1 MNPCLCSRVVIPESQ
16 RRILARLAQF
26 GDEMQE
32 AWDVPRELSLP
43 GLAESLGVVRSA
55 LHAPLTSM
63 EEEGLVITRT
73 AHVIGGGSRRR
84 TVVHITDDGR
94 QTLSDNEPESA
105 TRRGRSYGPLPER
118 SVLHGRD
125 EASENLAATLSE
137 GTSVLLS
144 GLPGVGKSS
153 LARDVA
159 ERIVNSG

>member
-1 MNPCLCSRVVIPESQ
+1 
-16 RRILARLAQF
+16 
-26 GDEMQE
+26 MQE

-94 QTLSDNEPESA
+94 
-105 TRRGRSYGPLPER
+105 
-118 SVLHGRD
+118 
-125 EASENLAATLSE
+125 
-137 GTSVLLS
+137 
-144 GLPGVGKSS
+144 
-153 LARDVA
+153 
-159 ERIVNSG
+159 